1 MKIKKYASG
10 GVYTGFTPS
19 IPKTTGT
26 TTTKNSGSSGSSKS
40 PDLPFT
46 KELMEMLAAK
56 GLPSDNTVFSNELA
70 QILYR
75 AQISGAD
82 MPAHIT
88 VAFANKA
95 NTMAEMK
102 SDFDKA
108 YDKVIEKGTGNDIA
122 THGQFMYVED
132 LSKPE
137 DEREMTLITPSQYL
151 ESPKQ
156 WKILTNQDI
165 LHARKYDVN
174 FAFNASTI
182 VSDAASSVNLT
193 MIRDRWREETKALAT
208 QSNSGTLRQDVQMQ
222 DYITGASILQK
233 ANGDVDSSTTL
244 RNEHV
249 QSYLSFL
256 YTSMDEKSKGYLH
269 NYLATKGIEASGQNI
284 LEFMYENIVDYVAT
298 STKYSPEAKGSGKGS
313 GSGSGSDISGV
324 TEDNQAIRVQRGAG
338 VPESI
343 VIKPKPSAPGKAAA
357 AFTAQG
363 YNYGNFL
370 DYSDNPITGNISV
383 KELSEKA
390 IVFAATTRGINSAY
404 LGIKHLSEWDLSQIL
419 WKHGPIH
426 VAQLPAKSE
435 SDGSIRPW
443 FELLDAI
450 SSANSGQLRTRFEVE
465 EYLKKKGIPITALK
479 YNKDNHKYE
488 LNIETS
494 QFLIVQGY
502 AGTDTLSLS
511 DEQKRYVENVSEA
524 VAERFEDIANGLLGD
539 IGMFE
544 QNNES
549 DDFVAGNI
557 YIPIDQ
563 NPYPAISGTMNFYHN
578 KSDFNPNYGLEVQA
592 GWTYDAIQDDPDRKE
607 LKTNFSE

>member
-46 KELMEMLAAK
+46 KELMEMLTAN

-75 AQISGAD
+75 AQVSGAD

-88 VAFANKA
+88 VAFSNKA
-95 NTMAEMK
+95 NTMKVMK
-102 SDFDKA
+102 EAYDKA
-108 YDKVIEKGTGNDIA
+108 YDEVIRKGTGSDIA
-122 THGQFMYVED
+122 THDQFMYVED

-174 FAFNASTI
+174 FAFNTSTI
-182 VSDAASSVNLT
+182 VSDAAGSVNLK
-193 MIRDRWREETKALAT
+193 MLRDHWREETKALAT
-208 QSNSGTLRQDVQMQ
+208 QSNSGTLRQNVQMQ

-298 STKYSPEAKGSGKGS
+298 STKYSPEAKGKGKGS
-313 GSGSGSDISGV
+313 GNGSGDDELTG
-324 TEDNQAIRVQRGAG
+324 TTQDNQAIRIQQFMGPQETIILKCKPGSPADSMGAFET
-338 VPESI
+338 VA
-343 VIKPKPSAPGKAAA
+343 IKQGQFITNDGNPIQGPIMLNELMGKALA
-357 AFTAQG
+357 
-363 YNYGNFL
+363 
-370 DYSDNPITGNISV
+370 
-383 KELSEKA
+383 
-390 IVFAATTRGINSAY
+390 FAATDTRSVYFGNKY
-404 LGIKHLSEWDLSQIL
+404 LSDAARTKICWSGSEIEEVL
-419 WKHGPIH
+419 
-426 VAQLPAKSE
+426 LPPLRQE
-435 SDGSIRPW
+435 DGTIRPW
-443 FELLDAI
+443 FELMIHLGKVNSSNYAPMEAQSYLLKQGIDENAIKYNKSTNKWELAMDTIPFLVFKAYVGIEKMGFTDSDLQYLENIPDKEGEYILSNINNAYGGRKFWSNDDDADDI
-450 SSANSGQLRTRFEVE
+450 YAGNV
-465 EYLKKKGIPITALK
+465 YIPITTSWSTFNSTANQYLPK
-479 YNKDNHKYE
+479 EQFNDVYRKQTAQHIVNQYQQDPNKKTIN
-488 LNIETS
+488 S
-494 QFLIVQGY
+494 
-502 AGTDTLSLS
+502 
-511 DEQKRYVENVSEA
+511 
-524 VAERFEDIANGLLGD
+524 
-539 IGMFE
+539 
-544 QNNES
+544 
-549 DDFVAGNI
+549 
-557 YIPIDQ
+557 
-563 NPYPAISGTMNFYHN
+563 NFT
-578 KSDFNPNYGLEVQA
+578 K
-592 GWTYDAIQDDPDRKE
+592 
-607 LKTNFSE
+607 